1 MRRLKRYTLLAPLAL
16 ALLFTAC
23 GGGAASSSPT
33 STPKPVV
40 KHSGQT
46 AAQLVAAL
54 KAKGLPISDSFTYDE
69 NTDQNKLLGRPN
81 QYTGKANFRDSRT
94 QYSTATGADISVSD
108 GGSVE
113 VFANT
118 ADAGKRFTY
127 IQAIS
132 SSGGLF
138 TEYEYYDNG
147 VALLRVSH
155 ELTSTQAKAYQDA
168 FLALP

>member
-1 MRRLKRYTLLAPLAL
+1 MQTPRRYTLLASLAL
-16 ALLFTAC
+16 APLLTAC
-23 GGGAASSSPT
+23 GGGATSGSPT
-33 STPKPVV
+33 STTKPAV

-81 QYTGKANFRDSRT
+81 QYIGKVNFRDSRT
-94 QYSTATGADISVSD
+94 QYSTATGADISVTD

-118 ADAGKRFTY
+118 VDAGKRFTY

-138 TEYEYYDNG
+138 
-147 VALLRVSH
+147 A
-155 ELTSTQAKAYQDA
+155 EL
-168 FLALP
+168 